1 MRTTALLILLVVL
14 VSTGEALQC
23 NTMDGGTEEC
33 TPGNDAVC
41 MYYKYEDEEYKDCG
55 GPEACKEMEDD
66 FTPDE
71 SEHATFICCSEDLC
85 N

>member
-23 NTMDGGTEEC
+23 NTLDGGTEEC
-33 TPGNDAVC
+33 PSDVYVC
-41 MYYKYEDEEYKDCG
+41 VHYKYEDAEFMGCRTQRI
-55 GPEACKEMEDD
+55 CDD
-66 FTPDE
+66 VKAALAADE
-71 SEHATFICCSEDLC
+71 SERTFICCQEDLC

>member
-23 NTMDGGTEEC
+23 NTMDEGTEEC
-33 TPGNDAVC
+33 ATDVYNACVH
-41 MYYKYEDEEYKDCG
+41 YKTDDEEYKSCG
-55 GPEACKEMEDD
+55 IEEECLDTEG
-66 FTPDE
+66 
-71 SEHATFICCSEDLC
+71 ATVVCCTEDLC

>member
-41 MYYKYEDEEYKDCG
+41 MYYKYKEAEYKDCG
-55 GPEACKEMEDD
+55 GPEACQEMEDD
-66 FTPDE
+66 FTE
-71 SEHATFICCSEDLC
+71 NEKEFGTFTCCSEDLC

>member
-23 NTMDGGTEEC
+23 NTLDGSTVEC
-33 TPGNDAVC
+33 SSGFDVC
-41 MYYKYEDEEYKDCG
+41 VHYKYEDEEFKSCAE
-55 GPEACKEMEDD
+55 PELCKNMKSS
-66 FTPDE
+66 FSQHE
-71 SEHATFICCSEDLC
+71 SEHATFICCPEELC

>member
-23 NTMDGGTEEC
+23 NTLDGGTEEC
-33 TPGNDAVC
+33 PSDDYNVC
-41 MYYKYEDEEYKDCG
+41 VHYKYDVEFMGCRTQPFCDVVK
-55 GPEACKEMEDD
+55 EALAA
-66 FTPDE
+66 FG
-71 SEHATFICCSEDLC
+71 SEGTIICCSEDLC

>member
-23 NTMDGGTEEC
+23 NTLDGDTEEC
-33 TPGNDAVC
+33 PSDDYNVC
-41 MYYKYEDEEYKDCG
+41 VHYKF
-55 GPEACKEMEDD
+55 EDD
-66 FTPDE
+66 EFKGCGIQPECTATESDE
-71 SEHATFICCSEDLC
+71 SEHPAVICCSEDLC

>member
-23 NTMDGGTEEC
+23 NTLNGGTDECQSDITDVCAHYKSDDVEMNGCWTQTFCDDSNTALAEE
-33 TPGNDAVC
+33 GS
-41 MYYKYEDEEYKDCG
+41 EDIV
-55 GPEACKEMEDD
+55 A
-66 FTPDE
+66 
-71 SEHATFICCSEDLC
+71 CCSEDLC

>member
-23 NTMDGGTEEC
+23 NTLDGGTEEC
-33 TPGNDAVC
+33 PADIAGVC
-41 MYYKYEDEEYKDCG
+41 AHYKSDKEEMKGCWIQ
-55 GPEACKEMEDD
+55 PECIATES
-66 FTPDE
+66 DE
-71 SEHATFICCSEDLC
+71 SEHPEVICCSEDLC

>member
-33 TPGNDAVC
+33 PPDDYVC
-41 MYYKYEDEEYKDCG
+41 VHYKYEDVEFMGCRTQRFCDVAKAAIAADGSERT
-55 GPEACKEMEDD
+55 
-66 FTPDE
+66 FT
-71 SEHATFICCSEDLC
+71 CCSEDLC

>member
-33 TPGNDAVC
+33 PSDVHNVC
-41 MYYKYEDEEYKDCG
+41 VHYKCEVEFMGCRTQIYCDVVK
-55 GPEACKEMEDD
+55 EALAAL
-66 FTPDE
+66 E
-71 SEHATFICCSEDLC
+71 SEGTFTCCSEDLC

>member
-23 NTMDGGTEEC
+23 NMLDGSAEEC
-33 TPGNDAVC
+33 DPGHDAVC
-41 MYYKYEDEEYKDCG
+41 MHFSYKEEVYKGCG
-55 GPEACKEMEDD
+55 GPEACEEMEKD

-71 SEHATFICCSEDLC
+71 KENGTFVCCPEDLC

>member
-23 NTMDGGTEEC
+23 NTLHGKIEEC
-33 TPGNDAVC
+33 PPDYDICA
-41 MYYKYEDEEYKDCG
+41 YYKSDDVEMNGCWTQTFCDDSNTALAEEGSEDIV
-55 GPEACKEMEDD
+55 A
-66 FTPDE
+66 
-71 SEHATFICCSEDLC
+71 CCSEDLC

>member
-14 VSTGEALQC
+14 FSTGEALQC

-41 MYYKYEDEEYKDCG
+41 MYYKYEDEEYKACG
-55 GPEACKEMEDD
+55 PRKLCTDTGGS
-66 FTPDE
+66 FTPAE
-71 SEHATFICCSEDLC
+71 SEHATFTCCSEDLC

>member
-23 NTMDGGTEEC
+23 NTMFGGTMKC
-33 TPGNDAVC
+33 RADDSVC
-41 MYYKYEDEEYKDCG
+41 MHHKSDEVESMGCSTQSLCEIEKASL
-55 GPEACKEMEDD
+55 GPEGSEDM
-66 FTPDE
+66 
-71 SEHATFICCSEDLC
+71 FICCTEDLC